1 MQRWIIKKFF
11 PQNVLHEIIMKVTA
25 PILAKNEKKNL

>member
-1 MQRWIIKKFF
+1 MQRWIIHIFS

-25 PILAKNEKKNL
+25 PILAKDEKKNL